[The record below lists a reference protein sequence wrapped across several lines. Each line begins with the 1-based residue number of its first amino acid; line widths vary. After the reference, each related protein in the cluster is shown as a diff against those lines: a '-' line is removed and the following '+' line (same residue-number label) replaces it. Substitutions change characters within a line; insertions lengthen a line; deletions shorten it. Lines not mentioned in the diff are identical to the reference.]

1 MDEIQIKFRK
11 KLTLRDPRLDRIYCV
26 INQLQYYNTAA
37 RLMPCISGRYE
48 ACRI

>member
-1 MDEIQIKFRK
+1 MIEFPK
-11 KLTLRDPRLDRIYCV
+11 KLTLQEPRLDRIYRV
-26 INQLQYYNTAA
+26 INRLQYYNTAA